1 MEKSYRIMKDNEVDN
16 KRKNCLGI
24 ILQFI
29 KEKKIN
35 IFGKNNSNK

>member
-1 MEKSYRIMKDNEVDN
+1 MEKSYRIIKDNEVDNEVDN

-29 KEKKIN
+29 KEKKIK
-35 IFGKNNSNK
+35 IFEKK

>member
-1 MEKSYRIMKDNEVDN
+1 MEKSYIIMKDNEVDN
-16 KRKNCLGI
+16 ERKNCLGI

-35 IFGKNNSNK
+35 IFGKNNGN